1 MQKTSHK
8 LWIWIV
14 SMAPLPLVFVAVLIF
29 RSHEVPYS
37 EQDEED
43 LLERIH
49 PVGEVMY
56 PEDPRAIEELAN
68 KLQLPVG
75 VSAADVP
82 ELPVAR
88 SPENTAVR
96 VGSNPVVEASRPVR
110 RHPGADTYS
119 STCAACH
126 ATGFA
131 GAPGVGDADAWA
143 PRIEQGTD
151 QLIRHAIDG
160 FQGNTGFMPAKGGRV
175 DLDDAQIA
183 DAVRFMLSDT
193 ATLSN
198 LPEVGV
204 ADSAATAVTTSKKEA
219 LPLVAKAEVTATTSV
234 VATAKP
240 AITPRP
246 RVERVLLRPQQEP
259 MSGAEVYEH
268 GCYVCHGPGLT
279 GAPRIDDKREW
290 RRRQRNGR
298 EQLYQ
303 HAIKGFTGDSGPM
316 PPKGGYV
323 YLSDAEIKAAVNYML
338 RNGH

>member
-1 MQKTSHK
+1 MQMTSRK
-8 LWIWIV
+8 LWHWVISLAPFVVVLLVAIFLRTNEV
-14 SMAPLPLVFVAVLIF
+14 SL
-29 RSHEVPYS
+29 S
-37 EQDEED
+37 EQGEEA

-49 PVGEVMY
+49 SFGGVMY
-56 PEDPRAIEELAN
+56 PEDPRVIEDLA
-68 KLQLPVG
+68 KKRQR
-75 VSAADVP
+75 
-82 ELPVAR
+82 PVAAAEAR
-88 SPENTAVR
+88 KSPQVNTAQKPQTSAEITPAV
-96 VGSNPVVEASRPVR
+96 NNLPAVE

-126 ATGFA
+126 VAGIA
-131 GAPGVGDADAWA
+131 GAPQAGDIDAWS
-143 PRIEQGTD
+143 PRLKQGTD
-151 QLIRHAIDG
+151 VLIQHAIDG
-160 FQGNTGFMPAKGGRV
+160 FQGDTGFMPAKGGRV

-193 ATLSN
+193 ANLSN
-198 LPEVGV
+198 SPEVAAAG
-204 ADSAATAVTTSKKEA
+204 SAAMSVTTSNKDQSPMVATKE
-219 LPLVAKAEVTATTSV
+219 VAAATSV
-234 VATAKP
+234 VAPVKP

-290 RRRQRNGR
+290 RRRQRKGR
-298 EQLYQ
+298 EQLYR
-303 HAIKGFTGDSGPM
+303 HAINGFTGDNGPM

-338 RNGH
+338 RNRH